1 MGSPEVATGLQVIV
15 WEQFYEDVNKVLEAP
30 VKGEVDQRLWM
41 MMTISTSLAQE
52 RFCAEEKRPAQQTYT
67 MNRQA
72 AMILKIHQELKTP
85 RKQYK
90 GANEEQCPPLAE
102 L

>member
-1 MGSPEVATGLQVIV
+1 MGSPKVATDLQVIV

-52 RFCAEEKRPAQQTYT
+52 
-67 MNRQA
+67 
-72 AMILKIHQELKTP
+72 
-85 RKQYK
+85 
-90 GANEEQCPPLAE
+90 
-102 L
+102 

>member
-52 RFCAEEKRPAQQTYT
+52 
-67 MNRQA
+67 
-72 AMILKIHQELKTP
+72 
-85 RKQYK
+85 
-90 GANEEQCPPLAE
+90 
-102 L
+102 